1 MKVYT
6 SPDLPMVGH
15 MKNILESHGI
25 SCTIQN
31 QFSVAAVGE
40 IPVNECWPELWV
52 IDSKQIE
59 KAKQIVNEA
68 MAPDSTQFLPWEC
81 ALCHETIEG
90 QFTAC
95 WNCGTEKDDQST
107 NLL

>member
-31 QFSVAAVGE
+31 QFSAAAVGD
-40 IPVNECWPELWV
+40 IPVNECWPELRI

-59 KAKQIVNEA
+59 KANQIVNA
-68 MAPDSTQFLPWEC
+68 VMAPDSTPITPWRC
-81 ALCHETIEG
+81 PVCHETIEG

-95 WNCGTEKDDQST
+95 WNCGTDSLQRK
-107 NLL
+107 L